1 MAMTGSGAMGTHAS
15 RGVKPFCLT
24 MAALLVTLPV
34 SAPAVAQDEPARAE
48 TIRERARPLF
58 DPIGL
63 PARPWRFF
71 PSLSTELQLDDNI
84 FADDEI
90 VRADIAFVVE
100 PSVSVREELEGIE
113 VRAEAFGRFTQY
125 VDNRSESN
133 EEFGF
138 DASVDYEIDSSL
150 QVGAAAGF
158 QRETVSRSDPE
169 DADLDEPLQR
179 NLFEADLSADYTLNR
194 VSFTLTGEVRLED
207 FLPEE
212 EDDED
217 RQRYSGIARVSY
229 EVSPKVDA
237 FIEGQFSALRFT
249 SRESDD
255 NEANTFTALT
265 GSAFDFNGIVFGEV
279 GVGVFHQDFLDPAE
293 GDFTGLALNA
303 GIDWNVTAL
312 TGLRASVIRRD
323 EATRVGGATSRVRT
337 ELRVGATH
345 ELLRNLLIDVDGSYR
360 IDEFEGI
367 DRTDETFRAAAGIEY
382 IVNRM
387 LATFAR
393 YEFTTRTSDDPES
406 EFDRNLAIIGVSARL

>member
-1 MAMTGSGAMGTHAS
+1 MTGIGPIRFHARGGAACFGRT
-15 RGVKPFCLT
+15 
-24 MAALLVTLPV
+24 AALLATGLAALVAG
-34 SAPAVAQDEPARAE
+34 SPAAAQEPLRAE

-63 PARPWRFF
+63 PAGPWRFF

-84 FADDEI
+84 FADDEF
-90 VRADIAFVVE
+90 VRADIAIVVE
-100 PSVSVREELEGIE
+100 PSVRVREELESIE

-169 DADLDEPLQR
+169 DAGLDDPLQR
-179 NLFEADLSADYTLNR
+179 NLFEADLSADYTVNR
-194 VSFTLTGEVRLED
+194 VTLSLTGEVRLED

-212 EDDED
+212 EDEED
-217 RQRYSGIARVSY
+217 RQRYRGIARVAY

-249 SRESDD
+249 SRDSDD
-255 NEANTFTALT
+255 SESNTFTALA

-279 GVGVFHQDFLDPAE
+279 GVGVFHQDFLDPGE
-293 GDFTGLALNA
+293 QDFTGLALNA

-312 TGLRASVIRRD
+312 TGLRASIIRRD
-323 EATRVGGATSRVRT
+323 EATRVDGASSRVRT
-337 ELRVGATH
+337 EFGVGVTH
-345 ELLRNLLIDVDGSYR
+345 ELLRNLLVDVDASYR

-367 DRTDETFRAAAGIEY
+367 ERTDQTLRAAAGVEY
-382 IVNRM
+382 IVNRV

-393 YEFTTRTSDDPES
+393 YEFTTRTSDDPDR
-406 EFDRNLAIIGVSARL
+406 EFDRNLAVIGVTARL